1 MSEHLFYVH
10 KCSPPPV
17 CVSARRAGCRTC
29 WRPRLWL
36 CPSRTDSWPST
47 ESSGPRPRPRYH
59 RHQQLR
65 PAAPPSSSSPAVS
78 TSILSLSLSLFQ
90 ASKLGALLKEA
101 ERRCEQQGAELS
113 AQVLEV
119 QRSRA
124 DLEELLQHNGRL
136 QQDSEE
142 HQVLRGA
149 YNALLNRSEGGVTA
163 AAATYQLQYTH
174 HTTVPLVFEC
184 NTFFHFQCNRSIAL
198 SNI

>member
-1 MSEHLFYVH
+1 MCISAAHPL
-10 KCSPPPV
+10 
-17 CVSARRAGCRTC
+17 CVSVQGERAAGPAGGQGSGSVPVGPT
-29 WRPRLWL
+29 PGPV
-36 CPSRTDSWPST
+36 PSPAGPGRGRGTTDT
-47 ESSGPRPRPRYH
+47 SSSA
-59 RHQQLR
+59 QQLQSCCFYR
-65 PAAPPSSSSPAVS
+65 HPLP
-78 TSILSLSLSLFQ
+78 LSLSLFQ

-184 NTFFHFQCNRSIAL
+184 NTFFHFQCNRSIPL

>member
-1 MSEHLFYVH
+1 MCMSEHLFYVH
-10 KCSPPPV
+10 KCTPPPV

-59 RHQQLR
+59 RHQQHR
-65 PAAPPSSSSPAVS
+65 PAAAVS
-78 TSILSLSLSLFQ
+78 TSILSLSLFQ

-149 YNALLNRSEGGVTA
+149 YNALLNRSEGGVTGGSNLPA
-163 AAATYQLQYTH
+163 AI
-174 HTTVPLVFEC
+174 HTS
-184 NTFFHFQCNRSIAL
+184 SIC
-198 SNI
+198 SSGF

>member
-1 MSEHLFYVH
+1 MQPTP
-10 KCSPPPV
+10 CV
-17 CVSARRAGCRTC
+17 CQCKESGLQDLLEAKALALSQSDRLLAQYRVQRAQAEAEVPQT
-29 WRPRLWL
+29 
-36 CPSRTDSWPST
+36 
-47 ESSGPRPRPRYH
+47 
-59 RHQQLR
+59 
-65 PAAPPSSSSPAVS
+65 PAVPPSSSSPAVS

-184 NTFFHFQCNRSIAL
+184 NTFFHFQCNRSIPL

>member
-1 MSEHLFYVH
+1 MCISAAHPL
-10 KCSPPPV
+10 
-17 CVSARRAGCRTC
+17 CVSVQGERAAGPAGGQGSGSVPVGPT
-29 WRPRLWL
+29 PGPV
-36 CPSRTDSWPST
+36 PSPAGPGRGRGTTDT
-47 ESSGPRPRPRYH
+47 SSSA
-59 RHQQLR
+59 QQLR
-65 PAAPPSSSSPAVS
+65 PAAPVLLFLPPSSP
-78 TSILSLSLSLFQ
+78 SLSLFQ